1 MASNTNGAYAASIAG
16 DNKRAEVS
24 MLMAQLRADLDDSSL
39 LPHQRNAALEQ
50 IKIYG
55 RDVRDADPIF
65 TPDGIDTL
73 ACHGFYST
81 STATSR
87 EALRCLANALLLQ
100 PQCRQVLVDKGHA
113 EKAAEKLKVCMTSTK
128 KLVGTT
134 ESAQSDN
141 ADDEFLTSR
150 ILFLLTYDTN
160 LNFDPLVREKGLG
173 DAITQ
178 SIYRH
183 SKRYSKNG
191 KKQNSSPMDDMALS
205 ETLKLVFN
213 LTHFYPD
220 FTDIF
225 TKAVPD
231 LLKILSR
238 APVPTPPL
246 QQPICYLINALLNLD
261 LDDKKSNVFPKW
273 DQNTNAA
280 HLCELLDKSI
290 AAYKEAE
297 LDQVAAPLVT
307 LIRRIYEFAPE
318 SVKKYMQW
326 LLLPTEDDRKK
337 PLGDTDTLS
346 SRLLNLSTAA
356 MLPNLRSQISSML
369 FELSDK
375 DASTFVHNVG
385 YGFASGFL
393 LSHNIAIPEN
403 AMEAF
408 ANGNGAAEDA
418 EDEEKDK
425 AKEKAKAFNPITGQR
440 WDAEEVK
447 DTGPPMTDA
456 EKEREAERLFVL
468 FERLKATGV
477 VDVKNP
483 VEDMIQ
489 SGRIEELSDSDE
501 PTSPD

>member
-1 MASNTNGAYAASIAG
+1 MASTTNGAYAASIAG
-16 DNKRAEVS
+16 DKKRAEVS
-24 MLMAQLRADLDDSSL
+24 ILMAQLRSDLDDSSL
-39 LPHQRNAALEQ
+39 LPHQRNSALEQ

-73 ACHGFYST
+73 ARHGFYSP
-81 STATSR
+81 STVTSR

-100 PQCRQVLVDKGHA
+100 PQCRQILVDKGHA
-113 EKAAEKLKVCMTSTK
+113 EKAAEKLK
-128 KLVGTT
+128 
-134 ESAQSDN
+134 SDN

-191 KKQNSSPMDDMALS
+191 KKQTSSPMDDMALS

-225 TKAVPD
+225 SKSVPD

-238 APVPTPPL
+238 APVPNPPL
-246 QQPICYLINALLNLD
+246 QQPICYLINALLNLN
-261 LDDKKSNVFPKW
+261 LDDKKSNVFPKF
-273 DQNTNAA
+273 DQNCNAA
-280 HLCELLDKSI
+280 HLIELLDKSI
-290 AAYKEAE
+290 TAYKEVE

-337 PLGDTDTLS
+337 PLGHSDTLS

-408 ANGNGAAEDA
+408 ANGNGGENAEG
-418 EDEEKDK
+418 KDK
-425 AKEKAKAFNPITGQR
+425 AKDINPITGQR
-440 WDAEEVK
+440 YDAEEVK

-477 VDVKNP
+477 VDIKNP
-483 VEDMIQ
+483 VEEAIQ
-489 SGRIEELSDSDE
+489 SGRIEELSDSDD
-501 PTSPD
+501 PASPD

>member
-1 MASNTNGAYAASIAG
+1 MASNSNGAYAASIAG

-73 ACHGFYST
+73 AQHGFYSS
-81 STATSR
+81 STVTSR
-87 EALRCLANALLLQ
+87 EAMRCLANALLLQ
-100 PQCRQVLVDKGHA
+100 PQCRQILVDKGHA
-113 EKAAEKLKVCMTSTK
+113 EKVAEKLK
-128 KLVGTT
+128 
-134 ESAQSDN
+134 SDN

-160 LNFDPLVREKGLG
+160 LDFDPLVREKGLG

-225 TKAVPD
+225 SKSVPD

-238 APVPTPPL
+238 APVPDPPL
-246 QQPICYLINALLNLD
+246 QQPICYLINALLNLN

-280 HLCELLDKSI
+280 HLIELLDKSI
-290 AAYKEAE
+290 IAYTETE
-297 LDQVAAPLVT
+297 LDQTAAPLVT
-307 LIRRIYEFAPE
+307 LIRRIYEFAPD

-337 PLGDTDTLS
+337 PLGHTDTLS

-408 ANGNGAAEDA
+408 ANGNGTTEDA
-418 EDEEKDK
+418 DEEEKDK

-477 VDVKNP
+477 VNVKNP
-483 VEDMIQ
+483 VEEAIQ

-501 PTSPD
+501 PPSPD

>member
-1 MASNTNGAYAASIAG
+1 
-16 DNKRAEVS
+16 
-24 MLMAQLRADLDDSSL
+24 MAQLRSDLDDSSL

-73 ACHGFYST
+73 ARHGFYS
-81 STATSR
+81 SSSVTSR

-100 PQCRQVLVDKGHA
+100 PQCRQILVDKGHG
-113 EKAAEKLKVCMTSTK
+113 EKAAEKLKVCITSTTK
-128 KLVGTT
+128 KLVGAT
-134 ESAQSDN
+134 EAAQSDN

-191 KKQNSSPMDDMALS
+191 KKQSSTPMDDMALS

-225 TKAVPD
+225 SKSTPD
-231 LLKILSR
+231 LLKILAR
-238 APVPTPPL
+238 APIPSPPL
-246 QQPICYLINALLNLD
+246 QQPICYLINALLNLN
-261 LDDKKSNVFPKW
+261 LDDKKSNVFPKF
-273 DQNTNAA
+273 DQNCNAA
-280 HLCELLDKSI
+280 HLIELLDKSI
-290 AAYKEAE
+290 TAYKEPE

-307 LIRRIYEFAPE
+307 LIRRIYEIAPD

-337 PLGDTDTLS
+337 PLGHSDTLS

-408 ANGNGAAEDA
+408 ANGNGN
-418 EDEEKDK
+418 EEREK
-425 AKEKAKAFNPITGQR
+425 AKEINPITGQR
-440 WDAEEVK
+440 YDAEAIK

-477 VDVKNP
+477 VDIKNP
-483 VEDMIQ
+483 VEEAIH

-501 PTSPD
+501 PPSPD

>member
-1 MASNTNGAYAASIAG
+1 MASNSNGAYAASIAG

-73 ACHGFYST
+73 AQHGFYS
-81 STATSR
+81 SSNVTSR

-100 PQCRQVLVDKGHA
+100 PQCRQILVDKGHA
-113 EKAAEKLKVCMTSTK
+113 EKAAEKLK
-128 KLVGTT
+128 
-134 ESAQSDN
+134 SDN

-160 LNFDPLVREKGLG
+160 LDFDPLVREKGLG

-225 TKAVPD
+225 SKSVPD

-238 APVPTPPL
+238 APVPDPPL
-246 QQPICYLINALLNLD
+246 QQPICYLINALLNLN

-280 HLCELLDKSI
+280 HLIELLDKSI
-290 AAYKEAE
+290 IAYTETE
-297 LDQVAAPLVT
+297 LDQTAAPLVT
-307 LIRRIYEFAPE
+307 LIRRIYEFAPD

-337 PLGDTDTLS
+337 PLGHTDTLS

-408 ANGNGAAEDA
+408 ANGNGTAEDA
-418 EDEEKDK
+418 DEEEKDK

-477 VDVKNP
+477 VNVKNP
-483 VEDMIQ
+483 VEEAIQ

-501 PTSPD
+501 PPSPD

>member
-1 MASNTNGAYAASIAG
+1 MASNSNGAYAASIAG

-73 ACHGFYST
+73 AQHGFYSS
-81 STATSR
+81 STVTSR
-87 EALRCLANALLLQ
+87 EAMRCLANALLLQ
-100 PQCRQVLVDKGHA
+100 PQCRQILVDKGHA
-113 EKAAEKLKVCMTSTK
+113 EKVAEKLK
-128 KLVGTT
+128 
-134 ESAQSDN
+134 SDN

-160 LNFDPLVREKGLG
+160 LDFDPLVREKGLG

-225 TKAVPD
+225 SKSVPD

-238 APVPTPPL
+238 APVPDPPL
-246 QQPICYLINALLNLD
+246 QQPICYLINALLNLN

-280 HLCELLDKSI
+280 HLIELLDKSI
-290 AAYKEAE
+290 IAYTETE
-297 LDQVAAPLVT
+297 LDQTAAPLVT
-307 LIRRIYEFAPE
+307 LIRRIYEFAPD

-337 PLGDTDTLS
+337 PLGHTDTLS

-408 ANGNGAAEDA
+408 ANGNGTTENADE
-418 EDEEKDK
+418 EEKDK

-477 VDVKNP
+477 VNVKNP
-483 VEDMIQ
+483 VEEAIQ

-501 PTSPD
+501 PPSPD

>member
-1 MASNTNGAYAASIAG
+1 MASSTNGAYAASIAG
-16 DNKRAEVS
+16 DKKRAEVS
-24 MLMAQLRADLDDSSL
+24 ILMAQLRADLDDSSL

-73 ACHGFYST
+73 ARHGFYSP
-81 STATSR
+81 STQTSR

-100 PQCRQVLVDKGHA
+100 PQCRQILVDKGHA
-113 EKAAEKLKVCMTSTK
+113 DKAAEKLKVCMTSTTK
-128 KLVGTT
+128 KLVGAT
-134 ESAQSDN
+134 EAAQSDN
-141 ADDEFLTSR
+141 SDDEFLTSR

-160 LNFDPLVREKGLG
+160 LDFDPLVREKGLG

-191 KKQNSSPMDDMALS
+191 KKQSSSPMDDMALS

-225 TKAVPD
+225 SKSVPD
-231 LLKILSR
+231 LLKILAR

-246 QQPICYLINALLNLD
+246 QQPICYLINALLNLN
-261 LDDKKSNVFPKW
+261 LDDKKSNVFPKF
-273 DQNTNAA
+273 DQNCNAA
-280 HLCELLDKSI
+280 HLIELLDKSI
-290 AAYKEAE
+290 TAYKETE
-297 LDQVAAPLVT
+297 LDQVAAPLIT
-307 LIRRIYEFAPE
+307 LMRRIYEIAPE
-318 SVKKYMQW
+318 SVRKYIQW
-326 LLLPTEDDRKK
+326 LLLPTEDDRNK
-337 PLGDTDTLS
+337 PLGHTDTLS

-356 MLPNLRSQISSML
+356 MLPNLRNQISSML

-408 ANGNGAAEDA
+408 ANGGGDTE
-418 EDEEKDK
+418 EEKN
-425 AKEKAKAFNPITGQR
+425 KAKAYNPITGQR
-440 WDAEEVK
+440 YDTEEIK

-477 VDVKNP
+477 VNVKNP
-483 VEDMIQ
+483 VEEAIQ
-489 SGRIEELSDSDE
+489 SGRIQELSDSDE
-501 PTSPD
+501 EAPSPG